1 MVAVVAVTQTL
12 GAMRR
17 SVDEIEIAGLDG
29 KFIILKPDLDTLR
42 RFSSN
47 TDTCHLLPKFD
58 PYMMGYKNRQRL
70 IAAKYEKKVYRSTR
84 AEVSPC
90 ILRNVREVHGV
101 S

>member
-29 KFIILKPDLDTLR
+29 KFIILKHDLDTLR

-58 PYMMGYKNRQRL
+58 R
-70 IAAKYEKKVYRSTR
+70 I
-84 AEVSPC
+84 
-90 ILRNVREVHGV
+90 
-101 S
+101 